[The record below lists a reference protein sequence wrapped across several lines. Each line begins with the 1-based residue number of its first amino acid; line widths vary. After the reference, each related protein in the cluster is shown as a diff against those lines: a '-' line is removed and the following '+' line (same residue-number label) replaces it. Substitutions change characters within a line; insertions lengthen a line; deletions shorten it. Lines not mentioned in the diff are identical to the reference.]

1 MGTDGACGLLFCAA
15 KRSGAVVVFVD
26 ANLGVGIVYGVP
38 VHIAELEPGEGE
50 LVRGAVFG
58 LGGRFVS
65 RCRSSRVAAASL
77 ERHREEGN
85 RPFLLRG

>member
-1 MGTDGACGLLFCAA
+1 VRPSPSLSMPSSARASSMASRSTSPNLSPA
-15 KRSGAVVVFVD
+15 RESSSGASSAV
-26 ANLGVGIVYGVP
+26 LG
-38 VHIAELEPGEGE
+38 A
-50 LVRGAVFG
+50 G
-58 LGGRFVS
+58 LFS